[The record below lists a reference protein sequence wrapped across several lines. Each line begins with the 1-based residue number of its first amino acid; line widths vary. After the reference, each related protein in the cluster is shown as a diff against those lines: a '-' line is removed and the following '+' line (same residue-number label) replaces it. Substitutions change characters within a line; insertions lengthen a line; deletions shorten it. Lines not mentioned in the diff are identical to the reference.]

1 MQKPLHISPG
11 PEYTQRRNNV
21 ASIVYRAI
29 CAEYHLEHNKDWWV
43 EPEKVVRNDHA
54 WILWDFPIQTDK
66 PLLHNRPGIMLINYK
81 EQTSLIIDISV
92 PRDEN
97 IQDKELEK
105 IDKFQSLE
113 IDLELWKV
121 KIILIS
127 VVVGALGAIIADR
140 LAGWLAQIPG
150 TISEVD
156 LQRSALL
163 GMA

>member
-1 MQKPLHISPG
+1 
-11 PEYTQRRNNV
+11 
-21 ASIVYRAI
+21 
-29 CAEYHLEHNKDWWV
+29 
-43 EPEKVVRNDHA
+43 
-54 WILWDFPIQTDK
+54 
-66 PLLHNRPGIMLINYK
+66 MLINYK